1 MKEFNV
7 MYNIG
12 KVKYVINTH
21 NGIDTHKDGSKFFG
35 ICTFKNKKLFIAKQK
50 ELIKQGYVS
59 K

>member
-35 ICTFKNKKLFIAKQK
+35 IETFKNKKEFIAKQK
-50 ELIKQGYVS
+50 ELIKQGYLS